1 MGKVSCL
8 ICAYNEAPRI
18 GGVLAA
24 LKEHPLVAEVIVID
38 DGSTDG
44 TAALAQSDESVT
56 VLTSDKNN
64 GKSAALARGILAA
77 QNDVLLL
84 LDADL
89 LGLQAGD
96 ITALLEP
103 VLEKRADVSI
113 SLRKN
118 SLLISRLIGLDYI
131 SGERAV
137 PRSLLVDCAGEIAR
151 LPGFALEVYMNRLII
166 EARCRLAV
174 VRWGKVV
181 SPVKARKFGVIPGV
195 VGDVRMMGD
204 ILRVMSV
211 PALIRQN
218 REMLSLMRKK
228 SIFPKVQDC

>member
-1 MGKVSCL
+1 MVKVSCL

-24 LKEHPLVAEVIVID
+24 LRDHPLVDEIIVID
-38 DGSTDG
+38 DGSNDG
-44 TAALAQSDESVT
+44 TATLAQSYEGVT
-56 VLTSDKNN
+56 VLISEKNN

-89 LGLQAGD
+89 LGIEAGD

-131 SGERAV
+131 SGERVV
-137 PRSLLVDCAGEIAR
+137 PRSLLLGCAGEIAR

-166 EARCRLAV
+166 QEQCRLAV
-174 VRWGKVV
+174 VWWDKVV
-181 SPVKARKFGVIPGV
+181 SPVKARKFGVIQGI
-195 VGDVRMMGD
+195 VGDAKMIGD
-204 ILRVMSV
+204 ILHVMSL
-211 PALIRQN
+211 PALVRQN
-218 REMLSLMRKK
+218 REMLSLMLAERLAR
-228 SIFPKVQDC
+228 